1 MSFRS
6 DRVIKLFES
15 IASETPAS
23 VRDRARQLS
32 GKLLEARTALPLAP
46 GDVAGN
52 YEVVEVLGSGG
63 QAVVYRARHRQI
75 GRHVALKVPRR
86 EVGDRL
92 LREAQLGARLEHAAI
107 ARVEDIQLEGAVPY
121 MVLELCEKGSLEDLL
136 DEHPSGLPLEL
147 VSKIATQVLEALSF
161 AHKAQIVHR
170 DVKPANILFDKN
182 GQAKVADFG
191 IGTMAAAD
199 GLSVSV
205 ELSQLSLLAGTPLYV
220 APEQENPALRVNGRL
235 DGRADLF
242 SFGKVLFQM
251 LTGAS
256 PRTIRPPSRLRK
268 GLDAAWDDF
277 VFKLLEERPQDRY
290 LSAEAALASLPVADK
305 AAPLAP
311 RPHVVIAPR
320 EAGEHARLVLPA
332 AEVRTVPQN
341 ESPGQREARIAC
353 QVFAALFF
361 FGFWFSCATVFVTGK
376 MLPWDIRAGGFAA
389 AAAFSLIA
397 SRRASRAKRPS
408 VANAVWACSGAGL
421 ALAGSALCI
430 ASALSLD
437 HADALTAT
445 LFIALPFQAIGFTLA
460 WLGYASLAP
469 SDDAPPSVRER
480 ALETAAVGAFMA
492 LVYGL
497 LSHLSAEA
505 QDPLAVLPAV
515 ATVSVLGTVVLVRA
529 FLTLRE
535 AQRQSPPAASG
546 ETGPGAVLGLV
557 CSILVAPVLL
567 AATHTG
573 WVRFVHPDVTREGLI
588 EALIYGVLLAAALEL
603 SAVFL
608 ALYARGAIDRSSG
621 SVGGKGLTT
630 ATIVIALL
638 NLLAAVAILL
648 AML

>member
-6 DRVIKLFES
+6 DRVIRLFES

-121 MVLELCEKGSLEDLL
+121 MVLELCENGSLEDLL
-136 DEHPSGLPLEL
+136 DEHPQGLPLEL
-147 VSKIATQVLEALSF
+147 VSQIATQVLNALSF
-161 AHKAQIVHR
+161 AHRAQIVHR
-170 DVKPANILFDKN
+170 DVKPANILLDRN

-191 IGTMAAAD
+191 IGTMAAQD

-256 PRTIRPPSRLRK
+256 PRTIRPPSRVRK
-268 GLDAAWDDF
+268 GLDVAWDDF
-277 VFKLLEERPQDRY
+277 IFKLLEERPQDRF
-290 LSAEAALASLPVADK
+290 LSADAALAYLPVAAEK
-305 AAPLAP
+305 TAPPLTAP
-311 RPHVVIAPR
+311 ARPHLVIAPR
-320 EAGEHARLVLPA
+320 EAAEHARVNLP
-332 AEVRTVPQN
+332 PG
-341 ESPGQREARIAC
+341 ESPAQQAARIAC
-353 QVFAALFF
+353 HVFAAVYF
-361 FGFWFSCATVFVTGK
+361 FGFWYSSASIFVTWK
-376 MLPWDIRAGGFAA
+376 TLPWNIRAGGFAA
-389 AAAFSLIA
+389 AAAFSLA
-397 SRRASRAKRPS
+397 AARRASRAKRPS
-408 VANAVWACSGAGL
+408 VASAVWACSGAGL
-421 ALAGSALCI
+421 ALAGSALCV
-430 ASALSLD
+430 ASALSLE
-437 HADALTAT
+437 HADALAAT
-445 LFIALPFQAIGFTLA
+445 LFVALPFQAIGFTLA

-480 ALETAAVGAFMA
+480 ALETAAIGSFMA
-492 LVYGL
+492 LLYGL
-497 LSHLSAEA
+497 LSHLATEA
-505 QDPLAVLPAV
+505 NDPLAVLPAV
-515 ATVSVLGTVVLVRA
+515 ATASVLATAILVRA
-529 FLTLRE
+529 FMALRE
-535 AQRQSPPAASG
+535 AQRRSPRPASG
-546 ETGPGAVLGLV
+546 ETAPGAVLGLG
-557 CSILVAPVLL
+557 CALLVVPVLL
-567 AATHTG
+567 ATIFVESAY
-573 WVRFVHPDVTREGLI
+573 VVHPAEVLNVLVVGI
-588 EALIYGVLLAAALEL
+588 LLAAALEL

-608 ALYARGAIDRSSG
+608 ALYTRGVIERSNG
-621 SVGGKGLTT
+621 SLGGRGLTT
-630 ATIVIALL
+630 ATIVIALV
-638 NLLAAVAILL
+638 NLLGAVAILL
-648 AML
+648 GMLR